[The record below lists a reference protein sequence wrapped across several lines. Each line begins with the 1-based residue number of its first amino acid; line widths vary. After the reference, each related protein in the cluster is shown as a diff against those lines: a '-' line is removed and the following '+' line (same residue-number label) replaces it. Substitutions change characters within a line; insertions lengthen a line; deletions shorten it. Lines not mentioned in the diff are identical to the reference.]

1 MNSHHPKLRALLK
14 GSDGLTV
21 RQLETA
27 LDIDMRTLT
36 KSLNS
41 MPDGYID
48 RWIGPNRGQYA
59 AVWCVVEVP
68 EDCPRPNEKNIQA
81 PSVQAQRTS
90 GARSDDLGDG
100 EGKGALDNV
109 GVDQRQA
116 AGGQALG
123 SLGKALWQRLRGAN
137 PKLDAGD
144 QKQ

>member
-14 GSDGLTV
+14 DSDGLTV
-21 RQLETA
+21 RQLESELN
-27 LDIDMRTLT
+27 LDFRTIR
-36 KSLNS
+36 KSLKL
-41 MPDGYID
+41 MPDAFID
-48 RWIGPNRGQYA
+48 RWTGPERGQWA

-81 PSVQAQRTS
+81 PSVQAQRAS
-90 GARSDDLGDG
+90 GTRSDDLGDG
-100 EGKGALDNV
+100 EGNGATDNV

-123 SLGKALWQRLRGAN
+123 SLGKALWQRLRGTN
-137 PKLDAGD
+137 QKLDAGD

>member
-14 GSDGLTV
+14 DSDGLTV

-81 PSVQAQRTS
+81 PSVQAQRAS

-100 EGKGALDNV
+100 SRSGAADNV